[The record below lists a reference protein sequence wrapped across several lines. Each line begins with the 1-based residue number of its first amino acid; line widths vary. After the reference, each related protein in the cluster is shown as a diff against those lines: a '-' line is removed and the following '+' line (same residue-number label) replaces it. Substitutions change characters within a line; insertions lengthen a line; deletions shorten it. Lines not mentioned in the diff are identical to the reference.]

1 MLFQKIV
8 SNLGA
13 LFSMQTPLGSRTIYF
28 LPLTRDLVLIY
39 IYVNWIANL
48 TWRPLGQA
56 AFLLSSENS
65 SLNFVLSHQVAAF
78 VCCKLSADLQC
89 IPVKQCLPSFHFA
102 FSASLQ
108 FLSQRLVSTL
118 LWFCSN
124 SQAFSSVPSVGWK
137 DIQSCHWTGLRWS
150 KEMICL
156 LCLLKRSWSV
166 LVIEHKSPSS
176 VLWRQHRLWLL
187 LHSICWHSTSFSLLP
202 SAWVCTSFLLL
213 LYLQSEL
220 KLSSCRLSLI
230 FPFQRKATTSMFL
243 QGRLSPGQCN
253 STFIF
258 EHWLNFSNCV
268 FWL

>member
-1 MLFQKIV
+1 MSTLAKMVPQVMLFQKIV

-137 DIQSCHWTGLRWS
+137 GLTKIFNPATELASDDPRKWS
-150 KEMICL
+150 AC
-156 LCLLKRSWSV
+156 CA
-166 LVIEHKSPSS
+166 
-176 VLWRQHRLWLL
+176 
-187 LHSICWHSTSFSLLP
+187 C
-202 SAWVCTSFLLL
+202 
-213 LYLQSEL
+213 
-220 KLSSCRLSLI
+220 
-230 FPFQRKATTSMFL
+230 
-243 QGRLSPGQCN
+243 
-253 STFIF
+253 
-258 EHWLNFSNCV
+258 
-268 FWL
+268 